1 MEKKMEKSKKEV
13 KVDNPDCEELL
24 EELHLEWPLK
34 FFVCKKHKEECF
46 SGYKNAILSEDQP
59 CELCFPKNNDSLGG

>member
-1 MEKKMEKSKKEV
+1 MENSSKEKKP
-13 KVDNPDCEELL
+13 DNLNCEELL

-46 SGYKNAILSEDQP
+46 SDYKNAVYSEDQP
-59 CELCFPKNNDSLGG
+59 CELCFPKKNDSLGG